1 MYESESSRVY
11 TTLFPRDIIREYF
24 TIRREVYTYIFRA
37 ILKGWEEK
45 TPLDT
50 FVACIFPAKQG
61 ENSLSTSQ
69 PGPVFADNRKFP
81 CSRIRYTRTT
91 KKSRRSARAPMRK
104 WAATLSTFYFY
115 ISRGDARSAATGE
128 IKLLRVKQR
137 RSFQY
142 ISK

>member
-1 MYESESSRVY
+1 MKAKALVYTQLSFHEILSVNILQFGGKCTRIFFVQSWRGGKKKHLWTPLSRVF
-11 TTLFPRDIIREYF
+11 FP
-24 TIRREVYTYIFRA
+24 
-37 ILKGWEEK
+37 
-45 TPLDT
+45 
-50 FVACIFPAKQG
+50 Q
-61 ENSLSTSQ
+61 
-69 PGPVFADNRKFP
+69 NRG
-81 CSRIRYTRTT
+81 RIRYLRASRVQSLRITENFHVRASGTT
-91 KKSRRSARAPMRK
+91 KKARRSARAPMRK